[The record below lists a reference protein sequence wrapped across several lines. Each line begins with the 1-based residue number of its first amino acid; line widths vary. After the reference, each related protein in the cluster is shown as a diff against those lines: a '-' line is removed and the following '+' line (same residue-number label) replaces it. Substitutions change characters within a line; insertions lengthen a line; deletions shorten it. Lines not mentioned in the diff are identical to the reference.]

1 MAVIIPCAGRSSRF
15 PGTRP
20 KYLLTLYDGDTMFE
34 RAAKDYPDE
43 DIHFI
48 ILKEHKDKYDAS
60 EAIYKA
66 FKDRDN
72 IFVHVL
78 PKVTSGPAETVYTV
92 TKHLKDQPILIRDCD
107 SFFDV
112 PLKKTNHVCLA
123 DLRDNKSITNVAAK
137 SYAVLND
144 QDFITNIVEKTVVSN
159 YICVGGYGFE
169 SSDQFNSV
177 FERQSKQFKGEIFIS
192 HIIKDMLHDNTFEA
206 EIVQNYIDC
215 GTYEEFVRYNQSKP
229 TIFCDLD
236 GTVFYNQSR
245 LFANDYSNPPKLIP
259 NAVKYLL
266 SKQQA
271 GSKIVFTTSRP
282 EEFADQTITALNQAG
297 FEDITVLFN
306 VPHAPRMVI
315 NDNSKTNPYPTA
327 LAMNVPR
334 DDDEYWSKLL

>member
-34 RAAKDYPDE
+34 RTAKDYPNE

-48 ILKEHKDKYDAS
+48 ILEEHKDKYDAS

-78 PKVTSGPAETVYTV
+78 PKVTSGPAETVYMV

-169 SSDQFNSV
+169 SSDEFNQV
-177 FERQSKQFKGEIFIS
+177 FKRQSKEFKGEIFIS
-192 HIIKDMLHDNTFEA
+192 HIIKDMLHTNTFEA
-206 EIVQNYIDC
+206 EIVKNYIDC
-215 GTYEEFVRYNQSKP
+215 GTYDEFVRYNQSKP

-236 GTVFYNQSR
+236 GTVFLNQSR
-245 LFANDYSNPPKLIP
+245 LFSNNYSNEPELMP
-259 NAVKYLL
+259 NAAKYLL
-266 SKQQA
+266 AKEKA
-271 GSKIVFTTSRP
+271 GSKIIFTTSRP
-282 EEFADQTITALNQAG
+282 DEFADITINALNKAG
-297 FEDITVLFN
+297 FTNVNVLFN
-306 VPHAPRMVI
+306 IPHAPRMVI
-315 NDNSKTNPYPTA
+315 NDNSRTNPYPTA

-334 DDDEYWSKLL
+334 DDNEYWSKLL